1 METVVSKISVVITCY
16 SEGELLWDA
25 IQSIQQQSFPALEI
39 IVVNDASAH
48 PATVNV
54 CRQLE
59 TQPDIQVIWR
69 QQNGG
74 PSAARNDGFKA
85 AQGEILV
92 PLDGDD
98 VLPEHALGVIHQ
110 AFQEHPEAGFV
121 YGAYLRQDQ
130 TNKDA
135 IAVHPGDVSLQTML
149 RSKPFSL
156 SSNWKLIGTT
166 PLRKSLWQ
174 SVGGYDLEFGVE
186 DLHDV
191 EFWMRAI
198 ATGCNYYSTPQ
209 TIYTWRKY
217 LGSNSR
223 LVTPLAWYRV
233 AKRHF
238 DLYCQL
244 GLEYRAYELL
254 LLGSKWLNRTEDI
267 RSYTQALMRCLR
279 KGQFRF
285 STLVALAIPAFGL
298 RGLASYA
305 RQRR

>member
-1 METVVSKISVVITCY
+1 MATAVSDISVVITCY

-25 IQSIQQQSFPALEI
+25 IQSVRQQSLSALEI
-39 IVVNDASAH
+39 MVVNDASTHA
-48 PATVNV
+48 ATVNV

-59 TQPDIQVIWR
+59 TQPDIRVVWR

-74 PSAARNDGFKA
+74 PSAARNDGFEA

-98 VLPEHALGVIHQ
+98 VLPEGALAAIHR
-110 AFQEHPEAGFV
+110 AFREYPEAGFV
-121 YGAYLRQDQ
+121 YGAYLRQDRLEG
-130 TNKDA
+130 DA

-149 RSKPFSL
+149 RAKPFSL

-198 ATGCNYYSTPQ
+198 ATGCVYQSIPQ

-217 LGSNSR
+217 LGNNSR

-233 AKRHF
+233 AQRHF
-238 DLYCQL
+238 DLYCQV

-254 LLGSKWLNRTEDI
+254 LLGSQWLNQPKDVQTYR
-267 RSYTQALMRCLR
+267 QALWRCCR
-279 KGQFRF
+279 KGQVHF
-285 STLVALAIPAFGL
+285 SSLVALGVPAAVL
-298 RGLASYA
+298 PYLARHA
-305 RQRR
+305 RRRR